1 MNVAWFDA
9 EEWEREYLEN
19 KDHGVDID
27 FFEEPLNKDTA
38 EKAEG
43 YDAVT
48 VFVSS
53 KVDGEVIE
61 ELEVDLIAC
70 RSTGFDHVDLEKASE
85 KDISVCNVPNY
96 GSATV
101 AEHTFGL
108 IVSLSRKIYDAIRN
122 VEEGDFSHEGLRG
135 FDLKGKTL
143 GVIGTGGIGLNVIQ
157 IANGF
162 QMDVIASDPVKKPE
176 KAEELGFNY
185 VEKDELVEKADII
198 TLHCPLVDAT
208 HHLLSE
214 EEFRKMDSTLV
225 VNTARGELIDTAALI
240 EALEK
245 GNVRSAGLD
254 VMEEE
259 CYIEDDIE
267 VLGSLDEECD
277 PEIILEDH
285 ILIQRDDVLVT
296 PHNAFNSQEAMERID
311 ETTLENL
318 ENQEN
323 VVN

>member
-1 MNVAWFDA
+1 MKVAWFDA
-9 EEWEREYLEN
+9 EEWEKEYLDEKN
-19 KDHGVDID
+19 HGFEID
-27 FFEEPLNKDTA
+27 FFEEPLNEETVG
-38 EKAEG
+38 KAKG

-48 VFVSS
+48 VFVPSEI
-53 KVDGEVIE
+53 DENVIE
-61 ELEVDLIAC
+61 DLNADLISC
-70 RSTGFDHVDLEKASE
+70 RSTGFDHVDLKAASE
-85 KDISVCNVPNY
+85 EDIDVCNVPDY

-108 IVSLSRKIYDAIRN
+108 IISLSRKIYDAIRN
-122 VEEGDFSHEGLRG
+122 VENGDFSHEGLRG
-135 FDLKGKTL
+135 FDLEGKTL

-162 QMDVIASDPVKKPE
+162 RMDVIASDPQKKPK
-176 KAEELGFNY
+176 KAEELGFDY
-185 VEKDELVEKADII
+185 VKRDELLEKSDIV
-198 TLHCPLVDAT
+198 TLHCPLLDAT

-214 EEFRKMDSTLV
+214 EEFDKMDETVV

-240 EALEK
+240 NALEN
-245 GNVRSAGLD
+245 GNVKAAGLD

-259 CYIEDDIE
+259 CYMEDDIKL
-267 VLGSLDEECD
+267 LGDLKDECD

-285 ILIQRDDVLVT
+285 ILIQRDDVIVT

-311 ETTLENL
+311 DTTLENL
-318 ENQEN
+318 KEREN